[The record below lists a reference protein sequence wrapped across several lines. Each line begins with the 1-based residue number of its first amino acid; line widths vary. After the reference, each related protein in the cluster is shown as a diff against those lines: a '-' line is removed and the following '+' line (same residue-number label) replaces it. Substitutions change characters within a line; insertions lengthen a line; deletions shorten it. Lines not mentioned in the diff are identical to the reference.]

1 MIIRQ
6 NLDSVSTNLER
17 CALYVN
23 NAIVELSTKSRVRN
37 FLPKTKNHSFEFECY
52 VSTHTNNACGR
63 TTFIAC

>member
-37 FLPKTKNHSFEFECY
+37 FLPKTKNHKFECY
-52 VSTHTNNACGR
+52 VSTHTNNAYGR

>member
-23 NAIVELSTKSRVRN
+23 AIVDLSTKTRVRN
-37 FLPKTKNHSFEFECY
+37 FFLKLKI
-52 VSTHTNNACGR
+52 
-63 TTFIAC
+63 TFSSLSVT